1 MSETTTPPPPESLVS
16 TLDTLT
22 AAAGTTT
29 RKNRVLP
36 QSSAVPAIPTRT
48 GTGVSAPSS

>member
-1 MSETTTPPPPESLVS
+1 MIQQTAPTQDDLVTS
-16 TLDTLT
+16 LDTLAT
-22 AAAGTTT
+22 AAGTTT

>member
-1 MSETTTPPPPESLVS
+1 MIETTTPPPPESLVT

-22 AAAGTTT
+22 VSAGTST

-36 QSSAVPAIPTRT
+36 QASAVPAIPERT
-48 GTGVSAPSS
+48 GIGVSAPSS